1 MKIVTITG
9 ASGFVG
15 SNLVKMFESTGY
27 KVLRISQS
35 TLKER
40 SELIKVM
47 EQSDIVINLAGANIL
62 ARWSDEYKKTLY
74 SSRIETT
81 KRVVEAMSASKTKP
95 ELFISTSAVGIYNHT
110 DTHAEDSEGYANDFL
125 AKICLDW
132 ESGALKA
139 KELGIRTAIFRFGI
153 ILGDGGALSKM
164 LIPFSLGLGGS
175 IGDGSQA
182 FPFIHIED
190 LKRVYLHIVQ
200 NENLEGIFNLVAPQI
215 ITNKQFTKALSKAL
229 HRPAFFNVPEFA
241 VRILFGE
248 GAKVLTSGQKVIPK
262 RLIESGFEFR
272 FETIEKALSDL
283 VDK

>member
-110 DTHAEDSEGYANDFL
+110 DTHAED
-125 AKICLDW
+125 
-132 ESGALKA
+132 
-139 KELGIRTAIFRFGI
+139 
-153 ILGDGGALSKM
+153 
-164 LIPFSLGLGGS
+164 
-175 IGDGSQA
+175 
-182 FPFIHIED
+182 
-190 LKRVYLHIVQ
+190 
-200 NENLEGIFNLVAPQI
+200 
-215 ITNKQFTKALSKAL
+215 
-229 HRPAFFNVPEFA
+229 
-241 VRILFGE
+241 
-248 GAKVLTSGQKVIPK
+248 
-262 RLIESGFEFR
+262 
-272 FETIEKALSDL
+272 
-283 VDK
+283 